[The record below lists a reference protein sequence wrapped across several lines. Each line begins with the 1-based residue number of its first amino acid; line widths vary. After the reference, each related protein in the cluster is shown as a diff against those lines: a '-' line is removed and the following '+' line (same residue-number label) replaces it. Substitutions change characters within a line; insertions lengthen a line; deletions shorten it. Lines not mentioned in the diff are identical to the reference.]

1 MFNPAADFFVGVL
14 PRRLAR
20 SLQAISFYDGKEGI
34 IGALPTAE

>member
-1 MFNPAADFFVGVL
+1 MFNPAADFFVGVQ

-20 SLQAISFYDGKEGI
+20 SRRATSFYDRKEGI